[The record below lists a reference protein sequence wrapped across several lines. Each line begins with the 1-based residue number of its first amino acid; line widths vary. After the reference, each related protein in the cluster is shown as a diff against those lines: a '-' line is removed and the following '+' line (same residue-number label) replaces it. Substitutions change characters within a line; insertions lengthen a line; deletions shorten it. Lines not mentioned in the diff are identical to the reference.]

1 MLSEISA
8 TCDRILVISNGKIV
22 ADAKTDELSS
32 STAGEE
38 KLALVV
44 EGAASDIISAIKNI
58 PAVIRVNK
66 ISEKNGNS
74 AKYMVEYEKITTYA
88 VMYLTQWQESAVR
101 FLICS
106 RATKHLRKCS
116 LSLLLTAIMT
126 QSEVKI
132 MVAILKRELSS
143 YFNSAVA
150 YVVMAVYFLF
160 SGLFFS
166 MICIENDTSSL
177 SYVFGNMFI
186 IILFI
191 IPIIT
196 MKSFSEEKRQR
207 TDQAL
212 LTSPTSLFEIVMGK
226 FLGALILFAICSLIF
241 VVYALVISF
250 FTSPDWAV
258 VLCTVLGLLL
268 LGSALI
274 AIDIFISVL
283 TESMIISAVAGM
295 GVGLLIY
302 MLSNLSSNITVDWI
316 ATIVKKID
324 FLTYYTN
331 FTYGM
336 LNLTDIIFFLSV
348 TGLFLFFTARVL
360 EKDAGAKEV
369 KSNERIEKD
378 TVAENTAEVKTKI
391 DDDKAA
397 KTEKPKKDKKK
408 GGFKNFLKSRKA
420 RHGSI
425 AAAIVA
431 IVIALVIVLN
441 IVVSLL
447 VGRFPNMVLD
457 FTKESSFALENDTID
472 YVSHID
478 KDIKITVLTT
488 EEKFEGSGAYYIQAN
503 KLLEKWRA
511 HQTAKSN
518 LITLTF
524 QAIRLFH
531 RNIQTQIGAKLK
543 YDDRRVRRPVQSAY
557 N

>member
-1 MLSEISA
+1 
-8 TCDRILVISNGKIV
+8 
-22 ADAKTDELSS
+22 
-32 STAGEE
+32 
-38 KLALVV
+38 
-44 EGAASDIISAIKNI
+44 
-58 PAVIRVNK
+58 
-66 ISEKNGNS
+66 
-74 AKYMVEYEKITTYA
+74 
-88 VMYLTQWQESAVR
+88 
-101 FLICS
+101 
-106 RATKHLRKCS
+106 
-116 LSLLLTAIMT
+116 
-126 QSEVKI
+126 

-360 EKDAGAKEV
+360 EK
-369 KSNERIEKD
+369 
-378 TVAENTAEVKTKI
+378 
-391 DDDKAA
+391 
-397 KTEKPKKDKKK
+397 
-408 GGFKNFLKSRKA
+408 
-420 RHGSI
+420 
-425 AAAIVA
+425 
-431 IVIALVIVLN
+431 
-441 IVVSLL
+441 
-447 VGRFPNMVLD
+447 
-457 FTKESSFALENDTID
+457 
-472 YVSHID
+472 
-478 KDIKITVLTT
+478 
-488 EEKFEGSGAYYIQAN
+488 
-503 KLLEKWRA
+503 
-511 HQTAKSN
+511 
-518 LITLTF
+518 
-524 QAIRLFH
+524 
-531 RNIQTQIGAKLK
+531 
-543 YDDRRVRRPVQSAY
+543 RRCS
-557 N
+557 

>member
-1 MLSEISA
+1 
-8 TCDRILVISNGKIV
+8 
-22 ADAKTDELSS
+22 
-32 STAGEE
+32 
-38 KLALVV
+38 
-44 EGAASDIISAIKNI
+44 
-58 PAVIRVNK
+58 
-66 ISEKNGNS
+66 
-74 AKYMVEYEKITTYA
+74 
-88 VMYLTQWQESAVR
+88 
-101 FLICS
+101 
-106 RATKHLRKCS
+106 
-116 LSLLLTAIMT
+116 
-126 QSEVKI
+126 

-143 YFNSAVA
+143 YFNSDVA

-360 EKDAGAKEV
+360 EK
-369 KSNERIEKD
+369 
-378 TVAENTAEVKTKI
+378 
-391 DDDKAA
+391 
-397 KTEKPKKDKKK
+397 
-408 GGFKNFLKSRKA
+408 
-420 RHGSI
+420 
-425 AAAIVA
+425 
-431 IVIALVIVLN
+431 
-441 IVVSLL
+441 
-447 VGRFPNMVLD
+447 
-457 FTKESSFALENDTID
+457 
-472 YVSHID
+472 
-478 KDIKITVLTT
+478 
-488 EEKFEGSGAYYIQAN
+488 
-503 KLLEKWRA
+503 
-511 HQTAKSN
+511 
-518 LITLTF
+518 
-524 QAIRLFH
+524 
-531 RNIQTQIGAKLK
+531 
-543 YDDRRVRRPVQSAY
+543 RRWS
-557 N
+557 

>member
-1 MLSEISA
+1 
-8 TCDRILVISNGKIV
+8 
-22 ADAKTDELSS
+22 
-32 STAGEE
+32 
-38 KLALVV
+38 
-44 EGAASDIISAIKNI
+44 
-58 PAVIRVNK
+58 
-66 ISEKNGNS
+66 
-74 AKYMVEYEKITTYA
+74 
-88 VMYLTQWQESAVR
+88 
-101 FLICS
+101 
-106 RATKHLRKCS
+106 
-116 LSLLLTAIMT
+116 
-126 QSEVKI
+126 

-196 MKSFSEEKRQR
+196 MKSFSEEKHQR

-226 FLGALILFAICSLIF
+226 FLGALVLFAICSLIF

-360 EKDAGAKEV
+360 EK
-369 KSNERIEKD
+369 
-378 TVAENTAEVKTKI
+378 
-391 DDDKAA
+391 
-397 KTEKPKKDKKK
+397 
-408 GGFKNFLKSRKA
+408 
-420 RHGSI
+420 
-425 AAAIVA
+425 
-431 IVIALVIVLN
+431 
-441 IVVSLL
+441 
-447 VGRFPNMVLD
+447 
-457 FTKESSFALENDTID
+457 
-472 YVSHID
+472 
-478 KDIKITVLTT
+478 
-488 EEKFEGSGAYYIQAN
+488 
-503 KLLEKWRA
+503 
-511 HQTAKSN
+511 
-518 LITLTF
+518 
-524 QAIRLFH
+524 
-531 RNIQTQIGAKLK
+531 
-543 YDDRRVRRPVQSAY
+543 RRWS
-557 N
+557 

>member
-1 MLSEISA
+1 
-8 TCDRILVISNGKIV
+8 
-22 ADAKTDELSS
+22 
-32 STAGEE
+32 
-38 KLALVV
+38 
-44 EGAASDIISAIKNI
+44 
-58 PAVIRVNK
+58 
-66 ISEKNGNS
+66 
-74 AKYMVEYEKITTYA
+74 
-88 VMYLTQWQESAVR
+88 
-101 FLICS
+101 
-106 RATKHLRKCS
+106 
-116 LSLLLTAIMT
+116 
-126 QSEVKI
+126 

-150 YVVMAVYFLF
+150 YVVMAVNFLL

-360 EKDAGAKEV
+360 EK
-369 KSNERIEKD
+369 
-378 TVAENTAEVKTKI
+378 
-391 DDDKAA
+391 
-397 KTEKPKKDKKK
+397 
-408 GGFKNFLKSRKA
+408 
-420 RHGSI
+420 
-425 AAAIVA
+425 
-431 IVIALVIVLN
+431 
-441 IVVSLL
+441 
-447 VGRFPNMVLD
+447 
-457 FTKESSFALENDTID
+457 
-472 YVSHID
+472 
-478 KDIKITVLTT
+478 
-488 EEKFEGSGAYYIQAN
+488 
-503 KLLEKWRA
+503 
-511 HQTAKSN
+511 
-518 LITLTF
+518 
-524 QAIRLFH
+524 
-531 RNIQTQIGAKLK
+531 
-543 YDDRRVRRPVQSAY
+543 RRWS
-557 N
+557 

>member
-1 MLSEISA
+1 
-8 TCDRILVISNGKIV
+8 
-22 ADAKTDELSS
+22 
-32 STAGEE
+32 
-38 KLALVV
+38 
-44 EGAASDIISAIKNI
+44 
-58 PAVIRVNK
+58 
-66 ISEKNGNS
+66 
-74 AKYMVEYEKITTYA
+74 
-88 VMYLTQWQESAVR
+88 
-101 FLICS
+101 
-106 RATKHLRKCS
+106 
-116 LSLLLTAIMT
+116 
-126 QSEVKI
+126 

-241 VVYALVISF
+241 VVYALVIPF

-360 EKDAGAKEV
+360 EK
-369 KSNERIEKD
+369 
-378 TVAENTAEVKTKI
+378 
-391 DDDKAA
+391 
-397 KTEKPKKDKKK
+397 
-408 GGFKNFLKSRKA
+408 
-420 RHGSI
+420 
-425 AAAIVA
+425 
-431 IVIALVIVLN
+431 
-441 IVVSLL
+441 
-447 VGRFPNMVLD
+447 
-457 FTKESSFALENDTID
+457 
-472 YVSHID
+472 
-478 KDIKITVLTT
+478 
-488 EEKFEGSGAYYIQAN
+488 
-503 KLLEKWRA
+503 
-511 HQTAKSN
+511 
-518 LITLTF
+518 
-524 QAIRLFH
+524 
-531 RNIQTQIGAKLK
+531 
-543 YDDRRVRRPVQSAY
+543 RRWS
-557 N
+557 

>member
-1 MLSEISA
+1 
-8 TCDRILVISNGKIV
+8 
-22 ADAKTDELSS
+22 
-32 STAGEE
+32 
-38 KLALVV
+38 
-44 EGAASDIISAIKNI
+44 
-58 PAVIRVNK
+58 
-66 ISEKNGNS
+66 
-74 AKYMVEYEKITTYA
+74 
-88 VMYLTQWQESAVR
+88 
-101 FLICS
+101 
-106 RATKHLRKCS
+106 
-116 LSLLLTAIMT
+116 
-126 QSEVKI
+126 

-177 SYVFGNMFI
+177 SYDFGNMFI

-360 EKDAGAKEV
+360 EK
-369 KSNERIEKD
+369 
-378 TVAENTAEVKTKI
+378 
-391 DDDKAA
+391 
-397 KTEKPKKDKKK
+397 
-408 GGFKNFLKSRKA
+408 
-420 RHGSI
+420 
-425 AAAIVA
+425 
-431 IVIALVIVLN
+431 
-441 IVVSLL
+441 
-447 VGRFPNMVLD
+447 
-457 FTKESSFALENDTID
+457 
-472 YVSHID
+472 
-478 KDIKITVLTT
+478 
-488 EEKFEGSGAYYIQAN
+488 
-503 KLLEKWRA
+503 
-511 HQTAKSN
+511 
-518 LITLTF
+518 
-524 QAIRLFH
+524 
-531 RNIQTQIGAKLK
+531 
-543 YDDRRVRRPVQSAY
+543 RRWS
-557 N
+557 

>member
-1 MLSEISA
+1 
-8 TCDRILVISNGKIV
+8 
-22 ADAKTDELSS
+22 
-32 STAGEE
+32 
-38 KLALVV
+38 
-44 EGAASDIISAIKNI
+44 
-58 PAVIRVNK
+58 
-66 ISEKNGNS
+66 
-74 AKYMVEYEKITTYA
+74 
-88 VMYLTQWQESAVR
+88 
-101 FLICS
+101 
-106 RATKHLRKCS
+106 
-116 LSLLLTAIMT
+116 
-126 QSEVKI
+126 

-177 SYVFGNMFI
+177 SSVFGNMFI

-360 EKDAGAKEV
+360 EK
-369 KSNERIEKD
+369 
-378 TVAENTAEVKTKI
+378 
-391 DDDKAA
+391 
-397 KTEKPKKDKKK
+397 
-408 GGFKNFLKSRKA
+408 
-420 RHGSI
+420 
-425 AAAIVA
+425 
-431 IVIALVIVLN
+431 
-441 IVVSLL
+441 
-447 VGRFPNMVLD
+447 
-457 FTKESSFALENDTID
+457 
-472 YVSHID
+472 
-478 KDIKITVLTT
+478 
-488 EEKFEGSGAYYIQAN
+488 
-503 KLLEKWRA
+503 
-511 HQTAKSN
+511 
-518 LITLTF
+518 
-524 QAIRLFH
+524 
-531 RNIQTQIGAKLK
+531 
-543 YDDRRVRRPVQSAY
+543 RRWS
-557 N
+557 

>member
-1 MLSEISA
+1 
-8 TCDRILVISNGKIV
+8 
-22 ADAKTDELSS
+22 
-32 STAGEE
+32 
-38 KLALVV
+38 
-44 EGAASDIISAIKNI
+44 
-58 PAVIRVNK
+58 
-66 ISEKNGNS
+66 
-74 AKYMVEYEKITTYA
+74 
-88 VMYLTQWQESAVR
+88 
-101 FLICS
+101 
-106 RATKHLRKCS
+106 
-116 LSLLLTAIMT
+116 
-126 QSEVKI
+126 

-336 LNLTDIIFFLSV
+336 LHLTDIIFFLSV

-360 EKDAGAKEV
+360 EK
-369 KSNERIEKD
+369 
-378 TVAENTAEVKTKI
+378 
-391 DDDKAA
+391 
-397 KTEKPKKDKKK
+397 
-408 GGFKNFLKSRKA
+408 
-420 RHGSI
+420 
-425 AAAIVA
+425 
-431 IVIALVIVLN
+431 
-441 IVVSLL
+441 
-447 VGRFPNMVLD
+447 
-457 FTKESSFALENDTID
+457 
-472 YVSHID
+472 
-478 KDIKITVLTT
+478 
-488 EEKFEGSGAYYIQAN
+488 
-503 KLLEKWRA
+503 
-511 HQTAKSN
+511 
-518 LITLTF
+518 
-524 QAIRLFH
+524 
-531 RNIQTQIGAKLK
+531 
-543 YDDRRVRRPVQSAY
+543 RRWS
-557 N
+557 

>member
-1 MLSEISA
+1 
-8 TCDRILVISNGKIV
+8 
-22 ADAKTDELSS
+22 
-32 STAGEE
+32 
-38 KLALVV
+38 
-44 EGAASDIISAIKNI
+44 
-58 PAVIRVNK
+58 
-66 ISEKNGNS
+66 
-74 AKYMVEYEKITTYA
+74 
-88 VMYLTQWQESAVR
+88 
-101 FLICS
+101 
-106 RATKHLRKCS
+106 
-116 LSLLLTAIMT
+116 
-126 QSEVKI
+126 

-196 MKSFSEEKRQR
+196 MKSFSEENRQR

-360 EKDAGAKEV
+360 EK
-369 KSNERIEKD
+369 
-378 TVAENTAEVKTKI
+378 
-391 DDDKAA
+391 
-397 KTEKPKKDKKK
+397 
-408 GGFKNFLKSRKA
+408 
-420 RHGSI
+420 
-425 AAAIVA
+425 
-431 IVIALVIVLN
+431 
-441 IVVSLL
+441 
-447 VGRFPNMVLD
+447 
-457 FTKESSFALENDTID
+457 
-472 YVSHID
+472 
-478 KDIKITVLTT
+478 
-488 EEKFEGSGAYYIQAN
+488 
-503 KLLEKWRA
+503 
-511 HQTAKSN
+511 
-518 LITLTF
+518 
-524 QAIRLFH
+524 
-531 RNIQTQIGAKLK
+531 
-543 YDDRRVRRPVQSAY
+543 RRWS
-557 N
+557 

>member
-1 MLSEISA
+1 
-8 TCDRILVISNGKIV
+8 
-22 ADAKTDELSS
+22 
-32 STAGEE
+32 
-38 KLALVV
+38 
-44 EGAASDIISAIKNI
+44 
-58 PAVIRVNK
+58 
-66 ISEKNGNS
+66 
-74 AKYMVEYEKITTYA
+74 
-88 VMYLTQWQESAVR
+88 
-101 FLICS
+101 
-106 RATKHLRKCS
+106 
-116 LSLLLTAIMT
+116 
-126 QSEVKI
+126 

-177 SYVFGNMFI
+177 SYVFGYMFI

-360 EKDAGAKEV
+360 EK
-369 KSNERIEKD
+369 
-378 TVAENTAEVKTKI
+378 
-391 DDDKAA
+391 
-397 KTEKPKKDKKK
+397 
-408 GGFKNFLKSRKA
+408 
-420 RHGSI
+420 
-425 AAAIVA
+425 
-431 IVIALVIVLN
+431 
-441 IVVSLL
+441 
-447 VGRFPNMVLD
+447 
-457 FTKESSFALENDTID
+457 
-472 YVSHID
+472 
-478 KDIKITVLTT
+478 
-488 EEKFEGSGAYYIQAN
+488 
-503 KLLEKWRA
+503 
-511 HQTAKSN
+511 
-518 LITLTF
+518 
-524 QAIRLFH
+524 
-531 RNIQTQIGAKLK
+531 
-543 YDDRRVRRPVQSAY
+543 RRWS
-557 N
+557 

>member
-1 MLSEISA
+1 
-8 TCDRILVISNGKIV
+8 
-22 ADAKTDELSS
+22 
-32 STAGEE
+32 
-38 KLALVV
+38 
-44 EGAASDIISAIKNI
+44 
-58 PAVIRVNK
+58 
-66 ISEKNGNS
+66 
-74 AKYMVEYEKITTYA
+74 
-88 VMYLTQWQESAVR
+88 
-101 FLICS
+101 
-106 RATKHLRKCS
+106 
-116 LSLLLTAIMT
+116 
-126 QSEVKI
+126 
-132 MVAILKRELSS
+132 MVAIVKRELSS

-360 EKDAGAKEV
+360 EK
-369 KSNERIEKD
+369 
-378 TVAENTAEVKTKI
+378 
-391 DDDKAA
+391 
-397 KTEKPKKDKKK
+397 
-408 GGFKNFLKSRKA
+408 
-420 RHGSI
+420 
-425 AAAIVA
+425 
-431 IVIALVIVLN
+431 
-441 IVVSLL
+441 
-447 VGRFPNMVLD
+447 
-457 FTKESSFALENDTID
+457 
-472 YVSHID
+472 
-478 KDIKITVLTT
+478 
-488 EEKFEGSGAYYIQAN
+488 
-503 KLLEKWRA
+503 
-511 HQTAKSN
+511 
-518 LITLTF
+518 
-524 QAIRLFH
+524 
-531 RNIQTQIGAKLK
+531 
-543 YDDRRVRRPVQSAY
+543 RRWS
-557 N
+557 

>member
-1 MLSEISA
+1 
-8 TCDRILVISNGKIV
+8 
-22 ADAKTDELSS
+22 
-32 STAGEE
+32 
-38 KLALVV
+38 
-44 EGAASDIISAIKNI
+44 
-58 PAVIRVNK
+58 
-66 ISEKNGNS
+66 
-74 AKYMVEYEKITTYA
+74 
-88 VMYLTQWQESAVR
+88 
-101 FLICS
+101 
-106 RATKHLRKCS
+106 
-116 LSLLLTAIMT
+116 
-126 QSEVKI
+126 

-324 FLTYYTN
+324 FLTYYPN

-360 EKDAGAKEV
+360 EK
-369 KSNERIEKD
+369 
-378 TVAENTAEVKTKI
+378 
-391 DDDKAA
+391 
-397 KTEKPKKDKKK
+397 
-408 GGFKNFLKSRKA
+408 
-420 RHGSI
+420 
-425 AAAIVA
+425 
-431 IVIALVIVLN
+431 
-441 IVVSLL
+441 
-447 VGRFPNMVLD
+447 
-457 FTKESSFALENDTID
+457 
-472 YVSHID
+472 
-478 KDIKITVLTT
+478 
-488 EEKFEGSGAYYIQAN
+488 
-503 KLLEKWRA
+503 
-511 HQTAKSN
+511 
-518 LITLTF
+518 
-524 QAIRLFH
+524 
-531 RNIQTQIGAKLK
+531 
-543 YDDRRVRRPVQSAY
+543 RRWS
-557 N
+557 

>member
-1 MLSEISA
+1 
-8 TCDRILVISNGKIV
+8 
-22 ADAKTDELSS
+22 
-32 STAGEE
+32 
-38 KLALVV
+38 
-44 EGAASDIISAIKNI
+44 
-58 PAVIRVNK
+58 
-66 ISEKNGNS
+66 
-74 AKYMVEYEKITTYA
+74 
-88 VMYLTQWQESAVR
+88 
-101 FLICS
+101 
-106 RATKHLRKCS
+106 
-116 LSLLLTAIMT
+116 
-126 QSEVKI
+126 

-316 ATIVKKID
+316 AAIVKKID

-360 EKDAGAKEV
+360 EK
-369 KSNERIEKD
+369 
-378 TVAENTAEVKTKI
+378 
-391 DDDKAA
+391 
-397 KTEKPKKDKKK
+397 
-408 GGFKNFLKSRKA
+408 
-420 RHGSI
+420 
-425 AAAIVA
+425 
-431 IVIALVIVLN
+431 
-441 IVVSLL
+441 
-447 VGRFPNMVLD
+447 
-457 FTKESSFALENDTID
+457 
-472 YVSHID
+472 
-478 KDIKITVLTT
+478 
-488 EEKFEGSGAYYIQAN
+488 
-503 KLLEKWRA
+503 
-511 HQTAKSN
+511 
-518 LITLTF
+518 
-524 QAIRLFH
+524 
-531 RNIQTQIGAKLK
+531 
-543 YDDRRVRRPVQSAY
+543 RRWS
-557 N
+557 

>member
-1 MLSEISA
+1 ME
-8 TCDRILVISNGKIV
+8 
-22 ADAKTDELSS
+22 
-32 STAGEE
+32 
-38 KLALVV
+38 
-44 EGAASDIISAIKNI
+44 
-58 PAVIRVNK
+58 
-66 ISEKNGNS
+66 
-74 AKYMVEYEKITTYA
+74 
-88 VMYLTQWQESAVR
+88 
-101 FLICS
+101 
-106 RATKHLRKCS
+106 
-116 LSLLLTAIMT
+116 
-126 QSEVKI
+126 
-132 MVAILKRELSS
+132 AILKRELSS

-360 EKDAGAKEV
+360 EK
-369 KSNERIEKD
+369 
-378 TVAENTAEVKTKI
+378 
-391 DDDKAA
+391 
-397 KTEKPKKDKKK
+397 
-408 GGFKNFLKSRKA
+408 
-420 RHGSI
+420 
-425 AAAIVA
+425 
-431 IVIALVIVLN
+431 
-441 IVVSLL
+441 
-447 VGRFPNMVLD
+447 
-457 FTKESSFALENDTID
+457 
-472 YVSHID
+472 
-478 KDIKITVLTT
+478 
-488 EEKFEGSGAYYIQAN
+488 
-503 KLLEKWRA
+503 
-511 HQTAKSN
+511 
-518 LITLTF
+518 
-524 QAIRLFH
+524 
-531 RNIQTQIGAKLK
+531 
-543 YDDRRVRRPVQSAY
+543 RRWS
-557 N
+557 

>member
-1 MLSEISA
+1 
-8 TCDRILVISNGKIV
+8 
-22 ADAKTDELSS
+22 
-32 STAGEE
+32 
-38 KLALVV
+38 
-44 EGAASDIISAIKNI
+44 
-58 PAVIRVNK
+58 
-66 ISEKNGNS
+66 
-74 AKYMVEYEKITTYA
+74 
-88 VMYLTQWQESAVR
+88 
-101 FLICS
+101 
-106 RATKHLRKCS
+106 
-116 LSLLLTAIMT
+116 
-126 QSEVKI
+126 

-348 TGLFLFFTARVL
+348 
-360 EKDAGAKEV
+360 
-369 KSNERIEKD
+369 
-378 TVAENTAEVKTKI
+378 
-391 DDDKAA
+391 
-397 KTEKPKKDKKK
+397 
-408 GGFKNFLKSRKA
+408 
-420 RHGSI
+420 HG
-425 AAAIVA
+425 
-431 IVIALVIVLN
+431 
-441 IVVSLL
+441 
-447 VGRFPNMVLD
+447 R
-457 FTKESSFALENDTID
+457 
-472 YVSHID
+472 
-478 KDIKITVLTT
+478 
-488 EEKFEGSGAYYIQAN
+488 
-503 KLLEKWRA
+503 
-511 HQTAKSN
+511 
-518 LITLTF
+518 
-524 QAIRLFH
+524 
-531 RNIQTQIGAKLK
+531 
-543 YDDRRVRRPVQSAY
+543 
-557 N
+557 

>member
-1 MLSEISA
+1 
-8 TCDRILVISNGKIV
+8 
-22 ADAKTDELSS
+22 
-32 STAGEE
+32 
-38 KLALVV
+38 
-44 EGAASDIISAIKNI
+44 
-58 PAVIRVNK
+58 
-66 ISEKNGNS
+66 
-74 AKYMVEYEKITTYA
+74 
-88 VMYLTQWQESAVR
+88 
-101 FLICS
+101 
-106 RATKHLRKCS
+106 
-116 LSLLLTAIMT
+116 
-126 QSEVKI
+126 

-150 YVVMAVYFLF
+150 YVVMAVYFLY

-324 FLTYYTN
+324 LLTYYTN

-360 EKDAGAKEV
+360 EK
-369 KSNERIEKD
+369 
-378 TVAENTAEVKTKI
+378 
-391 DDDKAA
+391 
-397 KTEKPKKDKKK
+397 
-408 GGFKNFLKSRKA
+408 
-420 RHGSI
+420 
-425 AAAIVA
+425 
-431 IVIALVIVLN
+431 
-441 IVVSLL
+441 
-447 VGRFPNMVLD
+447 
-457 FTKESSFALENDTID
+457 
-472 YVSHID
+472 
-478 KDIKITVLTT
+478 
-488 EEKFEGSGAYYIQAN
+488 
-503 KLLEKWRA
+503 
-511 HQTAKSN
+511 
-518 LITLTF
+518 
-524 QAIRLFH
+524 
-531 RNIQTQIGAKLK
+531 
-543 YDDRRVRRPVQSAY
+543 RRWS
-557 N
+557 

>member
-1 MLSEISA
+1 
-8 TCDRILVISNGKIV
+8 
-22 ADAKTDELSS
+22 
-32 STAGEE
+32 
-38 KLALVV
+38 
-44 EGAASDIISAIKNI
+44 
-58 PAVIRVNK
+58 
-66 ISEKNGNS
+66 
-74 AKYMVEYEKITTYA
+74 
-88 VMYLTQWQESAVR
+88 
-101 FLICS
+101 
-106 RATKHLRKCS
+106 
-116 LSLLLTAIMT
+116 
-126 QSEVKI
+126 

-196 MKSFSEEKRQR
+196 MKIFSEEKRQR

-360 EKDAGAKEV
+360 EK
-369 KSNERIEKD
+369 
-378 TVAENTAEVKTKI
+378 
-391 DDDKAA
+391 
-397 KTEKPKKDKKK
+397 
-408 GGFKNFLKSRKA
+408 
-420 RHGSI
+420 
-425 AAAIVA
+425 
-431 IVIALVIVLN
+431 
-441 IVVSLL
+441 
-447 VGRFPNMVLD
+447 
-457 FTKESSFALENDTID
+457 
-472 YVSHID
+472 
-478 KDIKITVLTT
+478 
-488 EEKFEGSGAYYIQAN
+488 
-503 KLLEKWRA
+503 
-511 HQTAKSN
+511 
-518 LITLTF
+518 
-524 QAIRLFH
+524 
-531 RNIQTQIGAKLK
+531 
-543 YDDRRVRRPVQSAY
+543 RRWS
-557 N
+557 

>member
-1 MLSEISA
+1 
-8 TCDRILVISNGKIV
+8 
-22 ADAKTDELSS
+22 
-32 STAGEE
+32 
-38 KLALVV
+38 
-44 EGAASDIISAIKNI
+44 
-58 PAVIRVNK
+58 
-66 ISEKNGNS
+66 
-74 AKYMVEYEKITTYA
+74 
-88 VMYLTQWQESAVR
+88 
-101 FLICS
+101 
-106 RATKHLRKCS
+106 
-116 LSLLLTAIMT
+116 
-126 QSEVKI
+126 

-274 AIDIFISVL
+274 AIDIFISLL

-360 EKDAGAKEV
+360 EK
-369 KSNERIEKD
+369 
-378 TVAENTAEVKTKI
+378 
-391 DDDKAA
+391 
-397 KTEKPKKDKKK
+397 
-408 GGFKNFLKSRKA
+408 
-420 RHGSI
+420 
-425 AAAIVA
+425 
-431 IVIALVIVLN
+431 
-441 IVVSLL
+441 
-447 VGRFPNMVLD
+447 
-457 FTKESSFALENDTID
+457 
-472 YVSHID
+472 
-478 KDIKITVLTT
+478 
-488 EEKFEGSGAYYIQAN
+488 
-503 KLLEKWRA
+503 
-511 HQTAKSN
+511 
-518 LITLTF
+518 
-524 QAIRLFH
+524 
-531 RNIQTQIGAKLK
+531 
-543 YDDRRVRRPVQSAY
+543 RRWS
-557 N
+557 